1 MTSKSHVSKGPSW
14 RQVSL
19 YALSLTLIAL
29 ADPRPRTFAI
39 GGAIVALAWMLRIWA
54 FGHLEKNQK
63 LVTTGPYA
71 HSRNPAYVGSFL
83 ALAGIG
89 LAAGN
94 WESKQ
99 GRFVWGFLA
108 LLTLVFFLI
117 YLPRKKRKE
126 YQRLERLFG
135 DPARQY
141 AANVP
146 HFWPRPT
153 PWRSG
158 DGKRFSWARVTS
170 NREWPWGV
178 VLGGVLVAIW
188 NVESWSPLF
197 GLLSAS

>member
-1 MTSKSHVSKGPSW
+1 MTSKGNTSKGPSW
-14 RQVSL
+14 RQLSL
-19 YALSLTLIAL
+19 YVLCLTLIAL
-29 ADPRPRTFAI
+29 ADPRPETFAA
-39 GGAIVALAWMLRIWA
+39 GCAIVAIAWMLRIWA
-54 FGHLEKNQK
+54 FGHLEKNQR

-83 ALAGIG
+83 ALAGVG

-94 WESKQ
+94 WESIQ
-99 GRFVWGFLA
+99 GRLVWGFLA
-108 LLTLVFFLI
+108 ILTSVFFLI

-126 YQRLERLFG
+126 YMRLERLFG
-135 DPARQY
+135 DPAREY
-141 AANVP
+141 ARNVP

-158 DGKRFSWARVTS
+158 DDKRFSWARVTA

-188 NVESWSPLF
+188 KVASWSPLS
-197 GLLSAS
+197 GLLE